1 MLVRREWF
9 QKTKWDDMSAR
20 SVVREL
26 VQGVIDEAMTATQ
39 FKKKAEAAFL
49 RQNPTAT
56 ISGWVKQPR
65 KVTYP
70 TGVTEWSGSFHAVAA
85 GYKPKIMIASGD
97 DTYVM
102 VR

>member
-1 MLVRREWF
+1 MN
-9 QKTKWDDMSAR
+9 AR
-20 SVVREL
+20 SIVREL
-26 VQGVIDEAMTATQ
+26 VQAVIGEAMTATQ
-39 FKKKAEAAFL
+39 FKKKAEAAFF

-65 KVTYP
+65 KATSP
-70 TGVTEWSGSFHAVAA
+70 TGVTGWSGSFHAVAP
-85 GYKPKIMIASGD
+85 GYKPKIMIATGD